1 MDKVYRSKVDWWLG
15 LVIGMGVVAILTGSV
30 SLLFTPS
37 EGGVPNVW
45 IALGMLLMAMFM
57 VWILF
62 SVRYTITPN
71 DLVVRAACFRWRI
84 PLDQVSE
91 VYPTHRTTGIAFST
105 ISHERLGW
113 SVNRMGWCGATDCQ
127 GEQESRDK
135 QNGHACTRPITNVAH
150 CLAWPWA
157 RPWGRRSSSG
167 RQVHSR
173 P

>member
-91 VYPTHRTTGIAFST
+91 VYPTHNPLSSPALSLD
-105 ISHERLGW
+105 RLRI
-113 SVNRMGWCGATDCQ
+113 NY
-127 GEQESRDK
+127 
-135 QNGHACTRPITNVAH
+135 TRP
-150 CLAWPWA
+150 
-157 RPWGRRSSSG
+157 SG
-167 RQVHSR
+167 RTRWVMISPNDRDRFLDDLARAAGLVRKQDGLVR
-173 P
+173 RN